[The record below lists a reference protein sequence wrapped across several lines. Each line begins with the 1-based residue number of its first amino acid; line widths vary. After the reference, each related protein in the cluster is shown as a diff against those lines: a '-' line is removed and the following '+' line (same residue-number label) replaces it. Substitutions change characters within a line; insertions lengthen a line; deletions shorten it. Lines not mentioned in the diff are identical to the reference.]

1 MSDEIIPPNTL
12 RLKLHI
18 IKSKNKIARIFQIT
32 ARIIA
37 GIGTLAGIA
46 FLAFFF
52 ALFSISGF
60 FFYGLI
66 FLMLV
71 FVSAFFYTLSLRN
84 ELTGGILLVCES
96 VAFVLYL
103 VLFVQW
109 TTGWDLFVTLII
121 TIPLAISG
129 LIYLGAWY
137 FEKYEKENDKN
148 SPTSS
153 V

>member
-1 MSDEIIPPNTL
+1 MSNEEIPPNTL

-18 IKSKNKIARIFQIT
+18 IKSKNKIARIFQIIS
-32 ARIIA
+32 RIIA

-71 FVSAFFYTLSLRN
+71 FISAFFYTFSLRD
-84 ELTGGILLVCES
+84 ELSGGVLLICES
-96 VAFVLYL
+96 IAFVLYL
-103 VLFVQW
+103 VLFVGW
-109 TTGWDLFVTLII
+109 TIGWDLFVTLTI
-121 TIPLAISG
+121 TIPLGLSG
-129 LIYLGAWY
+129 VLYIAAWY
-137 FEKYEKENDKN
+137 FEKFKKE
-148 SPTSS
+148 
-153 V
+153 

>member
-1 MSDEIIPPNTL
+1 MSEEEIPANTL

-37 GIGTLAGIA
+37 GIGTLAGIS

-71 FVSAFFYTLSLRN
+71 LVCAFFYTLSLRD

-96 VAFVLYL
+96 IAFVLYL
-103 VLFVQW
+103 ILFVQW
-109 TTGWDLFVTLII
+109 TSGWDLFVTLII
-121 TIPLAISG
+121 TIPLGVSG
-129 LIYLGAWY
+129 LLYLTAWY
-137 FEKYEKENDKN
+137 FEKYKKENKNN

-153 V
+153 A